1 MPVLMLSFF
10 LGYVAGLRS
19 LAAPAVVCWATYLGW
34 LHLAGGKLAFIS
46 SPSTLTLVTLLA
58 LAELIIDK
66 LPQTPARTAPFGL
79 IARIVLGALCGM
91 ALATSDRVSPSLGAL
106 VASAGALV
114 GAFTGYRARHTLVA
128 RLRVPGYVVALT
140 EDAIAIIGGLL
151 IVAHS

>member
-79 IARIVLGALCGM
+79 IARIVLGPYA
-91 ALATSDRVSPSLGAL
+91 AW
-106 VASAGALV
+106 
-114 GAFTGYRARHTLVA
+114 
-128 RLRVPGYVVALT
+128 RLRP
-140 EDAIAIIGGLL
+140 AIE
-151 IVAHS
+151 